1 MRTLLITIFI
11 IVVATGRLGY
21 AYDLN
26 EDLARGLVG
35 NLSTQHRTI
44 LGDGSGF
51 SDFPEDCAA
60 IYLKEQNLH
69 NIPPPT
75 GIYEI
80 WPRQGKP
87 IKVLCDMDT
96 DGGGWTVFQKRGD
109 YTPREDFYRT
119 WLEYKRG
126 FGDLQR
132 QFWLGNDRLSIL
144 TNQDSYR
151 LRVDLEDF
159 DAQKR
164 FAEYSSFRISNE
176 ADKYRLT
183 LGSYLKGDGGDSF
196 SFQNS
201 MQFSTKDQ
209 DNDPHPWSCAQVYN
223 GAWWYYTCHESNLN
237 GGYLRGPHPTIY
249 AAGVNWFTFR
259 GHYYSLKT
267 TEMKIR
273 PAWFKP

>member
-1 MRTLLITIFI
+1 MRTSTLVAFI
-11 IVVATGRLGY
+11 IFVAACRLGH

-26 EDLARGLVG
+26 ADLARGLVG
-35 NLSTQHRTI
+35 NLSTQHRP
-44 LGDGSGF
+44 LRGDSSYF
-51 SDFPEDCAA
+51 SDFPEDCAE
-60 IYLKEQNLH
+60 IYLKEQSLH

-96 DGGGWTVFQKRGD
+96 DDGGWTVFQKRGD
-109 YTPREDFYRT
+109 YTPQLDFYRT

-159 DAQKR
+159 EAQKR
-164 FAEYSSFRISNE
+164 FAEYSSFQVSNE
-176 ADKYRLT
+176 ADKYRLMF
-183 LGSYLKGDGGDSF
+183 GSYLKGDAGDSL
-196 SFQNS
+196 SQHNN
-201 MQFSTKDQ
+201 MQFSTKDH
-209 DNDPHPWSCAQVYN
+209 DNDAVFGSCAQRHN
-223 GAWWYYTCHESNLN
+223 GAWWYNACHDSNLN
-237 GGYLRGPHPTIY
+237 GGYLRGNHPILF
-249 AAGVNWFTFR
+249 AAGVNWYTFR
-259 GHYYSLKT
+259 GENYSLKT

-273 PAWFKP
+273 PVWFKP

>member
-1 MRTLLITIFI
+1 MRTLAIATLIIF
-11 IVVATGRLGY
+11 VSASRLAC

-26 EDLARGLVG
+26 VDLAHGLIG
-35 NLSTQHRTI
+35 PRLTGYAALI
-44 LGDGSGF
+44 GDNSLF
-51 SDFPEDCAA
+51 SEYPEDCAA
-60 IYLKEQNLH
+60 IYLKQQSVHQL
-69 NIPPPT
+69 PPPT

-109 YTPREDFYRT
+109 FTPQEDFYRT

-132 QFWLGNDRLSIL
+132 QFWLGNDRLSLL
-144 TNQDSYR
+144 TNQDSYQ

-164 FAEYSSFRISNE
+164 FAQYSSFRVSSE

-183 LGSYLKGDGGDSF
+183 LGSYVKGDAGDSL
-196 SFQNS
+196 STENN

-209 DNDPHPWSCAQVYN
+209 DNDLNAVFCAQIYN
-223 GAWWYYTCHESNLN
+223 GAWWYRTCHSANLN
-237 GGYLRGPHPTIY
+237 GGYLRGNHPTVY

-259 GHYYSLKT
+259 GYYYSLKA

-273 PAWFKP
+273 PVWFKP

>member
-1 MRTLLITIFI
+1 
-11 IVVATGRLGY
+11 
-21 AYDLN
+21 
-26 EDLARGLVG
+26 
-35 NLSTQHRTI
+35 
-44 LGDGSGF
+44 
-51 SDFPEDCAA
+51 
-60 IYLKEQNLH
+60 
-69 NIPPPT
+69 
-75 GIYEI
+75 
-80 WPRQGKP
+80 
-87 IKVLCDMDT
+87 
-96 DGGGWTVFQKRGD
+96 
-109 YTPREDFYRT
+109 T

-164 FAEYSSFRISNE
+164 FAEYSAFRVSNE
-176 ADKYRLT
+176 ADKYRLI
-183 LGSYLKGDGGDSF
+183 LGSYLKGDAGDSLVT
-196 SFQNS
+196 QNN

-209 DNDPHPWSCAQVYN
+209 DNDANSGYSCAQVYN
-223 GAWWYYTCHESNLN
+223 GAWWYNACHSTNLN
-237 GGYLRGPHPTIY
+237 GGYLRGPHPTVY